1 MDSLAPTLP
10 QPTPA
15 LISCLLQSRHP
26 NPNPTQAPAIAATCS
41 RRARSP
47 TCRRRA
53 APSPTRRQSGGRTRP
68 SARRWRVT
76 SPERSGFLVVQFHPR
91 RSTGRDRTLRW
102 RVTSPERCCA
112 KVLSDSIL
120 SPTIGAP
127 ASSERDQRTT
137 DPTTWLSFSERRGRW
152 RGTSPERGRALP
164 P

>member
-53 APSPTRRQSGGRTRP
+53 ALSPTRRQSGGRTRP

-120 SPTIGAP
+120 KPYPPPSGPQPRASETSGRPTRRHGSLSARG
-127 ASSERDQRTT
+127 ERAVARY
-137 DPTTWLSFSERRGRW
+137 LS
-152 RGTSPERGRALP
+152 
-164 P
+164 